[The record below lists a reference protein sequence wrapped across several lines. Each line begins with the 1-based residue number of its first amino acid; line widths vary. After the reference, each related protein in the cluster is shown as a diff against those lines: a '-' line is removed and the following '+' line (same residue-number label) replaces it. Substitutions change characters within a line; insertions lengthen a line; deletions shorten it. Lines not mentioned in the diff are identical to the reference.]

1 MEKQNYDRCAHVGMQ
16 VDKLRE
22 IYSQI
27 GEPLPVDV
35 MIDLYRHLPD
45 ALELCR
51 TEKTPGKR
59 FKMKN
64 KALH

>member
-1 MEKQNYDRCAHVGMQ
+1 VVAI
-16 VDKLRE
+16 
-22 IYSQI
+22 IY
-27 GEPLPVDV
+27 
-35 MIDLYRHLPD
+35 LYRHLPD

-51 TEKTPGKR
+51 LEKTPGKR